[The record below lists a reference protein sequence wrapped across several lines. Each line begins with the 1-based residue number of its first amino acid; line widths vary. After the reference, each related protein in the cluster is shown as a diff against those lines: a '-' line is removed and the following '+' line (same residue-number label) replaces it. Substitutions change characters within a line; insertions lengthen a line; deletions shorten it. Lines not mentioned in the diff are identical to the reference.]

1 MGRAF
6 AKFRVVQL
14 GAGPRRAKSKQPPR
28 MKHTSF
34 SSDPPAIPLRK
45 WNHSSQ
51 DWSIAC
57 VKQEA
62 HTAKYRNDGD
72 QVYVEK
78 KSNYVEKKSNADK
91 VVGAIVVLA
100 IVIAGVQFLT
110 GFWSADI
117 SGGALPNVNVSAKG
131 GDLPEV
137 TLHSKE
143 VVVGTTKQT
152 VTVPKVETKRMTI
165 DVPTVGVKDSSKN

>member
-1 MGRAF
+1 M
-6 AKFRVVQL
+6 
-14 GAGPRRAKSKQPPR
+14 
-28 MKHTSF
+28 
-34 SSDPPAIPLRK
+34 RK

-51 DWSIAC
+51 DWSITC

-62 HTAKYRNDGD
+62 DTTEYRNDGD

-100 IVIAGVQFLT
+100 IVIAGVLFLS

-117 SGGALPNVNVSAKG
+117 SGGALPKVNVSAKG
-131 GDLPEV
+131 GDLPEG
-137 TLHSKE
+137 TLHSNE
-143 VVVGTTKQT
+143 VVVDTTKQT
-152 VTVPKVETKRMTI
+152 VTVPKVETKMTTI

>member
-1 MGRAF
+1 M
-6 AKFRVVQL
+6 
-14 GAGPRRAKSKQPPR
+14 
-28 MKHTSF
+28 

-51 DWSIAC
+51 DWSITC

-62 HTAKYRNDGD
+62 HTTEYRNDGD

-78 KSNYVEKKSNADK
+78 KSNAGKA
-91 VVGAIVVLA
+91 VGAIVVLA
-100 IVIAGVQFLT
+100 IVIAGVLFLS

-117 SGGALPNVNVSAKG
+117 SGGALPKVNVSAKG
-131 GDLPEV
+131 GDLPEG
-137 TLHSKE
+137 TLHSNE
-143 VVVGTTKQT
+143 VVVDTTKQT
-152 VTVPKVETKRMTI
+152 VTVPKVETKMTTI

>member
-1 MGRAF
+1 M
-6 AKFRVVQL
+6 
-14 GAGPRRAKSKQPPR
+14 
-28 MKHTSF
+28 
-34 SSDPPAIPLRK
+34 RK

-51 DWSIAC
+51 DWSITC

-72 QVYVEK
+72 QV
-78 KSNYVEKKSNADK
+78 YVEKKSNADK

-110 GFWSADI
+110 EFWSADI

-131 GDLPEV
+131 GDLPQV

-152 VTVPKVETKRMTI
+152 VTVPKVEIKRRRSTFPQL
-165 DVPTVGVKDSSKN
+165 V

>member
-6 AKFRVVQL
+6 AKFSVVQL
-14 GAGPRRAKSKQPPR
+14 GAGPRRAKTKQPPR
-28 MKHTSF
+28 MQHTSF
-34 SSDPPAIPLRK
+34 SPGLPAIPLRK

-51 DWSIAC
+51 DWLITC

-62 HTAKYRNDGD
+62 YRAECRNDGD

-78 KSNYVEKKSNADK
+78 KSNAGK

-100 IVIAGVQFLT
+100 IVITCVLFLT

-117 SGGALPNVNVSAKG
+117 SGGALPKVNVSAKG

-143 VVVGTTKQT
+143 VVVSTTKQT
-152 VTVPKVETKRMTI
+152 VSVPKVETKKTTI